1 MRGSRKVPL
10 TTGGWIDLDTCRL
23 LWAHGTLFYG
33 PLLMRYWP
41 AGAFRERRRFLEGL
55 FLTSNGNY
63 VVKEYS
69 GGGKHAVQLTHRQVT
84 SLEAYLWLL
93 QKSHRHAKRLFP
105 DESRS
110 TVGER

>member
-1 MRGSRKVPL
+1 MRGARKVQL
-10 TTGGWIDLDTCRL
+10 VTGGWVDLDACRL

-41 AGAFRERRRFLEGL
+41 AGRFRERRRFLEGL
-55 FLTSNGNY
+55 FLSPNGNY

-69 GGGKHAVQLTHRQVT
+69 GGGKHAVQIAYREVT
-84 SLEAYLWLL
+84 SLDAYLWLF
-93 QKSHRHAKRLFP
+93 QKARRHATRLFP

-110 TVGER
+110 MVGER